1 MEKSVAVLLFL
12 PRRIRRFFEE
22 KPLLL
27 SCFKAHCQACRYQGL
42 VPKGRLELPQGRPR
56 RILSPLR
63 LPFRHSGN
71 GHSFI
76 INPAL
81 RPVAK
86 LHLLSKQTK
95 RAGAVGASALHTEM
109 RYLSTRSSYTGI
121 GSDTRT
127 VARRTYASGNARR
140 ASSRFSFDGAFRYA
154 SMTIRHPGFK
164 PWKLSLR

>member
-71 GHSFI
+71 GHFFI
-76 INPAL
+76 IKPL
-81 RPVAK
+81 FRPVARLRLPQIQTNARK
-86 LHLLSKQTK
+86 LPTFFPH
-95 RAGAVGASALHTEM
+95 AGI
-109 RYLSTRSSYTGI
+109 RYLLTKSSYTGI
-121 GSDTRT
+121 GSVTST
-127 VARRTYASGNARR
+127 IARRTYASGNARR
-140 ASSRFSFDGAFRYA
+140 ASSRFSFDGVFRYA
-154 SMTIRHPGFK
+154 SMTTHHPGLS
-164 PWKLSLR
+164 PWKPSLR